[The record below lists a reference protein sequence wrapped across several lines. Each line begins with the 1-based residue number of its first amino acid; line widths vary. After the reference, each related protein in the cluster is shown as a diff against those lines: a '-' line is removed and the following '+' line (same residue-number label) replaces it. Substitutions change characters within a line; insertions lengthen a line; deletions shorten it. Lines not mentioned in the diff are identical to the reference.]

1 MCRLQGEAALEVTES
16 NNPTHTH
23 SATAGR
29 APPAPCSW
37 VRVWEHQPCVPTG
50 PGNAQRAVLNPHSI
64 CTPSEAC
71 REKQP
76 CPHPCEVQSDVTQM
90 DPGVHTRSWQ
100 GSVLRRCLILL
111 HLCTASPRL
120 WVWVPQLHP
129 SPEPK
134 AFHHKA
140 IECFLPPQ
148 KGGVCCKPAT
158 FPSSHSPLS
167 RSTVCL
173 KSSPLTSDSWRA
185 DFLPSFPSL
194 SSPCLYYLWSGRFFF
209 STAPAAVWKLAGRQL
224 LFSPSH
230 GQMRLPDEEAPA
242 ASHCTPTFY
251 PE

>member
-1 MCRLQGEAALEVTES
+1 MLRGLCSILIPSALPLRL
-16 NNPTHTH
+16 
-23 SATAGR
+23 AGKFSS
-29 APPAPCSW
+29 P
-37 VRVWEHQPCVPTG
+37 VPT
-50 PGNAQRAVLNPHSI
+50 PAR
-64 CTPSEAC
+64 C
-71 REKQP
+71 RMMM
-76 CPHPCEVQSDVTQM
+76 QM

-148 KGGVCCKPAT
+148 KGGVCCKPST

-173 KSSPLTSDSWRA
+173 KSSPLTSDSRRA
-185 DFLPSFPSL
+185 VFLPSL
-194 SSPCLYYLWSGRFFF
+194 SSPCLYYLWSRRFFF
-209 STAPAAVWKLAGRQL
+209 YYFFFKHCSCCSLEAGRKAAAL
-224 LFSPSH
+224 LSQP
-230 GQMRLPDEEAPA
+230 
-242 ASHCTPTFY
+242 
-251 PE
+251 